1 MSKAIDTS
9 TTSRRRLLAA
19 APVLALPGAALA
31 ASAGSDPDAVLLGL
45 CAEFGAL
52 EHKYIASLAKNDE
65 EQDRANAIC
74 DAIYREQ
81 APIVAAITAC
91 HPTTLAGFTALA
103 NIVVVVD
110 PMLVDFVPTDG
121 CYGDRLLRVMLRGM
135 VGRAA
140 A

>member
-1 MSKAIDTS
+1 MSKAVS
-9 TTSRRRLLAA
+9 SPTTSRRRLLAT

-45 CAEFGAL
+45 CAEFEAL

-65 EQDRANAIC
+65 EQDRANVIC
-74 DAIYREQ
+74 NAIYHEQ
-81 APIVAAITAC
+81 APIVAAIIAC
-91 HPTTLAGFTALA
+91 RPTTLAGFTALA

-121 CYGDRLLRVMLRGM
+121 CYGDRLLQVMLRGM

>member
-1 MSKAIDTS
+1 MAKHTH

-19 APVLALPGAALA
+19 APAALALPCAAHA

-45 CAEFGAL
+45 CAEFEAL
-52 EHKYIASLAKNDE
+52 EHEYIASLAKNDE
-65 EQDRANAIC
+65 EQDRADAIC
-74 DAIYREQ
+74 NAIYREQ

-91 HPTTLAGFTALA
+91 RPTTLAGFTALA
-103 NIVVVVD
+103 NLAMMVD
-110 PMLVDFVPTDG
+110 PILVDFVPTHG
-121 CYGDRLLRVMLRGM
+121 CYGDRLLQVMLRGM